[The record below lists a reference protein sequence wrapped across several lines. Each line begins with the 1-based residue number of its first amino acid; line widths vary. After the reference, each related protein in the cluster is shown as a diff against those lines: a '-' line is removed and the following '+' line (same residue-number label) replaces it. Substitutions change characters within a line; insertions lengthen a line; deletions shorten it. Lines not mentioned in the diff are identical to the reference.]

1 MAKISRK
8 DGKKPYYSSNSL
20 PEYIRIR
27 KFQQKDCDEI
37 QRIYANSMMDNVP
50 YAISDIMQH
59 RYLLCLWLGLTYFTV
74 KNHSSIHLLFML
86 LVFCGWGFFLYVNVR
101 RIITSSISYETR
113 LAIHT
118 DLAKISEKYGNNF
131 VQQPTK
137 FDKHYYSQENTVDT
151 VDPFHNDRISKF
163 WVAVDKD
170 TGNKVVGFLEIVDD
184 EDGDPLKKHYF
195 IEPCAPHIKHLCV
208 ATNYK
213 RQGIATALLN
223 HAIKF
228 IHKKNA
234 KSLAVLTSA
243 WQGPA
248 LEIFYR
254 FGFIEVKRGTMAY
267 GFVECIKLR
276 LDVEQWIRCRKARK
290 HRSSISDA

>member
-1 MAKISRK
+1 MSKVSRK
-8 DGKKPYYSSNSL
+8 DGKKPHYSSNSL
-20 PEYIRIR
+20 PEHIRIR
-27 KFQQKDCDEI
+27 EFQPKDNDEI

-74 KNHSSIHLLFML
+74 KNHSNIHLLFML

-101 RIITSSISYETR
+101 RIITSTISYETR
-113 LAIHT
+113 HAIHT
-118 DLAKISEKYGNNF
+118 DLTKILEKYGNNF
-131 VQQPTK
+131 VQQQT
-137 FDKHYYSQENTVDT
+137 DKLHSQENIVDT
-151 VDPFHNDRISKF
+151 VDSFHNDRIAKF

-170 TGNKVVGFLEIVDD
+170 AGNKVVGFLEIVDG
-184 EDGDPLKKHYF
+184 EDDDPLKKQYI
-195 IEPCAPHIKHLCV
+195 IEPYAPHIKHLCV

-234 KSLAVLTSA
+234 KSLSVLTST

-248 LEIFYR
+248 MEIFYR

-267 GFVECIKLR
+267 GFVECVKLR
-276 LDVEQWIRCRKARK
+276 LDVEQWIRCRRARK